1 MQSHY
6 PDKWLKTLLLLLL
19 IPTASLADDGF
30 SDVEIKTQKAGTG
43 VYMLT
48 GKGGNLGVSTGPD
61 GVFLIDDQFAP
72 LTAKI
77 STAIAAISEQPIR
90 FVLNTHWHPDHT
102 GGNENLG
109 NSGSVILAHDNVRKR
124 LAVDNFIEMF
134 QMDAPAMGKAGL
146 PVITFSDALTL
157 HLNNDEILV
166 THVENAHTD
175 GDAVIFFKQANVIHA
190 GDVYFAGMYPFIDS
204 DSGGSVEGTLKAI
217 REILA
222 MADEHTVIIPG
233 HGPLS
238 NKSGLTAYSGMLQ
251 TISDRIRTL
260 INKQASLEEIQAAR
274 PTQDYDDIYGNG
286 FIKNEAFV
294 EMLYQD
300 MTRTR

>member
-48 GKGGNLGVSTGPD
+48 GKGGNLGLSTGPD

-124 LAVDNFIEMF
+124 LAVDNFIKMF

-300 MTRTR
+300 MTRSR

>member
-1 MQSHY
+1 MQAHY
-6 PDKWLKTLLLLLL
+6 PDKWLKALLLSLLL
-19 IPTASLADDGF
+19 PTATLADDQF
-30 SDVEIKTQKAGTG
+30 KDVEIKTQKAGNG

-48 GKGGNLGVSTGPD
+48 GHGGNLGVSAGPD

-72 LTAKI
+72 LTEKI
-77 STAIAAISEQPIR
+77 TAAIATLSDKPIQ

-102 GGNENLG
+102 GGNENHG
-109 NSGSVILAHDNVRKR
+109 NSGSVIMAHDNVRKR
-124 LAVDNFIEMF
+124 LSVDNFIEMF

-175 GDAVIFFKQANVIHA
+175 GDAVIFFKQANVIHT
-190 GDVYFAGMYPFIDS
+190 GDTYFAGMYPFIDS
-204 DSGGSVEGTLKAI
+204 NSGGSVEGALKAI
-217 REILA
+217 QEMLA
-222 MADEHTVIIPG
+222 MADENTVIIPG
-233 HGPLS
+233 HGPMS
-238 NKSGLTAYSGMLQ
+238 NKSGLTAYSDMLQ

-260 INKQASLEEIQAAR
+260 VNKQASLEQVQASR
-274 PTQDYDDIYGNG
+274 PTQDYDKIYGDG

-300 MTRTR
+300 MTRSQ

>member
-124 LAVDNFIEMF
+124 LAVDNFIKMF